1 MFTLFLCICKSNI
14 NHIKVAPDTNL
25 GNLIMEKIN
34 ISYQDICNRNGSE
47 TLFQWYKGRD
57 VTFSNK
63 DGVLHSWSCA
73 SIYDNEQKHFIIPV
87 GLVQEN
93 GTNKIIVVPANR
105 ITIK

>member
-1 MFTLFLCICKSNI
+1 
-14 NHIKVAPDTNL
+14 
-25 GNLIMEKIN
+25 MEKIN

-47 TLFQWYKGRD
+47 TLFQWHKGRD